1 MRATHLP
8 VCAFLFCVVVV
19 GEDGV
24 SVRVPAKST
33 DCRMMQFVPSVGRW
47 SGCSRAAP
55 RNMAA
60 SDRLE
65 HASIIYY
72 RVKKGCFLVKECLCS
87 LTIYLM
93 MIVIKVDHKKKKRT
107 HTADN
112 NQLLLTSIN

>member
-24 SVRVPAKST
+24 SVKST

-65 HASIIYY
+65 YASIIYY
-72 RVKKGCFLVKECLCS
+72 RVFFGKRMSMF
-87 LTIYLM
+87 
-93 MIVIKVDHKKKKRT
+93 VDHILDDDR
-107 HTADN
+107 H
-112 NQLLLTSIN
+112 